1 MLTKY
6 GLVACGVGL
15 AMLITGL
22 LPQDKMDK
30 IRAFLGDK
38 RQYEGQ
44 PSARMQLLVC
54 GAIFL
59 FIGLV
64 ILGVI
69 RL

>member
-1 MLTKY
+1 MTKY
-6 GLVACGVGL
+6 GLVACGAGL

-30 IRAFLGDK
+30 IRASLGDK
-38 RQYEGQ
+38 RQFDGQ

-54 GAIFL
+54 GAMCL

-64 ILGVI
+64 ILGLI